1 MRAKDLMVKDVLTVG
16 EDESADGVL
25 DALVG
30 HHIHGA
36 PVVNRN
42 GELVGMIS
50 QLDLHLGAMTRRA
63 EGGPES
69 AGPPESSLKIGEI
82 MTSPALSAT
91 EETSVADL
99 CKMMHRLRIHRVP
112 IVRGRK
118 VTGVVS
124 SLDICGAV
132 GQGRKLD

>member
-1 MRAKDLMVKDVLTVG
+1 MRAKNLMVRKVLTVC
-16 EDESADGVL
+16 EDEPADSVL
-25 DALVG
+25 DALVR

-36 PVVNRN
+36 PVVNRE
-42 GELVGMIS
+42 GDLVGMIS

-63 EGGPES
+63 HGRPDRPEPPTS
-69 AGPPESSLKIGEI
+69 ALKVGEI

-91 EETSVADL
+91 EETPVVDL

-124 SLDICGAV
+124 SLDVCGAI
-132 GQGRKLD
+132 GEGRKLF

>member
-1 MRAKDLMVKDVLTVG
+1 MLAKELMVRDVLTVC
-16 EDESADGVL
+16 EDEPADNLL

-36 PVVNRN
+36 PVVNRD
-42 GELVGMIS
+42 GDLVGMVS
-50 QLDLHLGAMTRRA
+50 QLDVHIGAMTRRTG
-63 EGGPES
+63 GGPES
-69 AGPPESSLKIGEI
+69 PDRPATPLTVGEI

-91 EETSVADL
+91 EETSVVDL

-124 SLDICGAV
+124 SLDICGAIGK
-132 GQGRKLD
+132 GQKLV

>member
-1 MRAKDLMVKDVLTVG
+1 MVRDVLTVCQ
-16 EDESADGVL
+16 DEPVEGVL

-36 PVVNRN
+36 PVVDRS
-42 GELVGMIS
+42 GELVGMVS
-50 QLDLHLGAMTRRA
+50 QLDLHLGAMTRQA
-63 EGGPES
+63 EEEGAS
-69 AGPPESSLKIGEI
+69 GPPQSALRVAEI

-118 VTGVVS
+118 VVGMVS

-132 GQGRKLD
+132 AQGLKLD

>member
-42 GELVGMIS
+42 GDLVGMIS

-63 EGGPES
+63 EDDPES
-69 AGPPESSLKIGEI
+69 DAPPRSSLTIGEI

-91 EETSVADL
+91 EETPVADL

-132 GQGRKLD
+132 GQGLKLD

>member
-1 MRAKDLMVKDVLTVG
+1 MRAKDLMVRDVLTVC
-16 EDESADGVL
+16 EDEPADSLL

-36 PVVNRN
+36 PVLNRA
-42 GELVGMIS
+42 GDLVGMVS
-50 QLDLHLGAMTRRA
+50 QLDVHIGAVTRRA
-63 EGGPES
+63 GGGPES
-69 AGPPESSLKIGEI
+69 PDRPAPALTVGEI

-91 EETSVADL
+91 EETFVVDL
-99 CKMMHRLRIHRVP
+99 CRMMHRLRIHRVP

-124 SLDICGAV
+124 SLDICGAI
-132 GQGRKLD
+132 GKGWKLL

>member
-1 MRAKDLMVKDVLTVG
+1 MRAKDLMVRDVLTVC
-16 EDESADGVL
+16 EDELAESLL

-36 PVVNRN
+36 PVVNRA
-42 GELVGMIS
+42 GDLVGIVS
-50 QLDLHLGAMTRRA
+50 QLDVHFGAMTRRA
-63 EGGPES
+63 GGGPES
-69 AGPPESSLKIGEI
+69 PGRTPSALTVGEI

-112 IVRGRK
+112 IVREGK
-118 VTGVVS
+118 VAGMVS
-124 SLDICGAV
+124 SLDICGAI
-132 GQGRKLD
+132 GEGRDLL

>member
-1 MRAKDLMVKDVLTVG
+1 MVKDVLTVCQ
-16 EDESADGVL
+16 DEPVDGVL

-36 PVVNRN
+36 PVVDRKGN
-42 GELVGMIS
+42 LVGMVS

-63 EGGPES
+63 EDGVGP
-69 AGPPESSLKIGEI
+69 AGRSKDALTVREI

-91 EETSVADL
+91 EETPVADL

-124 SLDICGAV
+124 SLDVCGAI
-132 GQGRKLD
+132 GQGKKLG